1 MNWVWGK
8 LYEQPNYSTK
18 IPRTI
23 KKKTA
28 KQHHS
33 KLFKT
38 PSVNCLFFAELI
50 ELILIKGSKKKVV
63 VNKI

>member
-1 MNWVWGK
+1 MSNQIIQLK
-8 LYEQPNYSTK
+8 SLELL
-18 IPRTI
+18 